1 MTEPS
6 QPILVLDD
14 EEDVRD
20 ALGQWLDVAGLAPEL
35 LSDAGAALA
44 RLTPD
49 FPGILISDVKM
60 PGMDGVH
67 LLDRVLTRDPDLPV
81 ILISGHG
88 DIPMAVA
95 AMRRGAYDFIEKPFA
110 PERLLETVKRALE
123 KRALVLENRALR
135 RSGSASGMDA
145 VLIGRAPA
153 MVRLRSLIGDLAG
166 TSASVLIL
174 GETGAGKELVAR
186 CLHDFSP
193 RAKRPFVA
201 LNCGAIPETMAE
213 SELFGHEAGAF
224 TGATS
229 RHIGKLE
236 YAHGGT
242 LFLDEIE
249 SMSPALQV
257 KLLRALQ
264 ERVIERLGS
273 HKPIPIDLRIV
284 AATKDRLTAAPNF
297 RSDLYYRLAV
307 AEVEIPAL
315 RARADDILL
324 LFQRF
329 ADSAALSYR
338 RNLPPLSADIAA
350 QLRGHAWP
358 GNVRE
363 LRNAAERYALGLPP
377 LLPTEGPA
385 GAIGEAT
392 LAAQVEAFER
402 TLLIEALQRHRGAI
416 AAVMHDLG
424 LPRRTLNE
432 KMQRYGLE
440 RTAYTG
446 NDSI

>member
-1 MTEPS
+1 MTEPL

-14 EEDVRD
+14 EADVRD
-20 ALGQWLDVAGLAPEL
+20 ALGQWLEVAGLVPEL
-35 LSDAGAALA
+35 LADTRAALT

-60 PGMDGVH
+60 PGIDGVQ
-67 LLDRVLTRDPDLPV
+67 LMDQILTRDPDLPV

-88 DIPMAVA
+88 DIAMAVA
-95 AMRRGAYDFIEKPFA
+95 AMRRGAYDFIEKPFEPA
-110 PERLLETVKRALE
+110 RLLDAVRRALE

-135 RSGSASGMDA
+135 RSGSEAGMAA
-145 VLIGRAPA
+145 VLIGRTPA
-153 MVRLRSLIGDLAG
+153 MVQLRRLIGDLAA

-236 YAHGGT
+236 YAQGGT

-284 AATKDRLTAAPNF
+284 AATKERLTATPQF
-297 RSDLYYRLAV
+297 RADLYYRLAV
-307 AEVEIPAL
+307 AEVELPPL

-329 ADSAALSYR
+329 ADSAALTYR
-338 RNLPPLSADIAA
+338 RTLPPLAPKLAA
-350 QLRGHAWP
+350 QLLAHDWP

-363 LRNAAERYALGLPP
+363 LRNSAERYALGLPP
-377 LLPTEGPA
+377 LLLTPDTIEPVGN
-385 GAIGEAT
+385 
-392 LAAQVEAFER
+392 LSLSAQMEAFER
-402 TLLIEALQRHRGAI
+402 RLLLDALQRHRGAI
-416 AAVMHDLG
+416 TAVMTDLG

-432 KMQRYGLE
+432 KMQRYGLT
-440 RTAYTG
+440 RSLFS
-446 NDSI
+446 DSE

>member
-1 MTEPS
+1 MAEALT
-6 QPILVLDD
+6 QVLILDD
-14 EEDVRD
+14 EADVRD
-20 ALGQWLDVAGLAPEL
+20 SLSQWLEVAGLTPEP
-35 LSDAGAALA
+35 LA
-44 RLTPD
+44 EAEAVLQRLTPN
-49 FPGILISDVKM
+49 FPGVLISDVKM
-60 PGMDGVH
+60 PGMDGVQ
-67 LLDRVLTRDPDLPV
+67 LLDAVLTRDADLPV
-81 ILISGHG
+81 ILMSGHG

-110 PERLLETVKRALE
+110 PDRLLEAVKRALE

-135 RSGSASGMDA
+135 HYRAASGMEA
-145 VLIGRAPA
+145 LLVGRTPV
-153 MVRLRSLIGDLAG
+153 MDRLRTLIADLAS

-193 RAKRPFVA
+193 RAKKPFVA
-201 LNCGAIPETMAE
+201 LNCGAIPESMAE

-236 YAHGGT
+236 YATGGT

-249 SMSPALQV
+249 SMSAALQV

-273 HKPIPIDLRIV
+273 HKPIAIDLRVV
-284 AATKDRLTAAPNF
+284 AATKERLTATARF
-297 RSDLYYRLAV
+297 RADLYYRLAV
-307 AEVEIPAL
+307 AEIELPPL
-315 RARADDILL
+315 RARQEDILL

-329 ADSAALSYR
+329 ADSAARSYR
-338 RNLPPLSADIAA
+338 RPLPPVSSEMAT
-350 QLRGHAWP
+350 QLQQHPWP

-363 LRNAAERYALGLPP
+363 LRNSAERYALGLPP
-377 LLPTEGPA
+377 LPGPGLA
-385 GAIGEAT
+385 SVPPGGAPLNVQIDA
-392 LAAQVEAFER
+392 LER
-402 TLLIEALQRHRGAI
+402 RLLIDALHRHQGAI
-416 AAVMHDLG
+416 AAVMADLG

-432 KMQRYGLE
+432 KMLRYGLE
-440 RTAYTG
+440 RQDFVTP
-446 NDSI
+446 

>member
-1 MTEPS
+1 MVEPLTRVL
-6 QPILVLDD
+6 ILDD
-14 EEDVRD
+14 EADVRD
-20 ALGQWLDVAGLAPEL
+20 SLAQWLEVAGLSPEP
-35 LSDAGAALA
+35 LA
-44 RLTPD
+44 EAEAVLHRLTPD

-60 PGMDGVH
+60 PGMDGVQ
-67 LLDRVLTRDPDLPV
+67 LLDAVLTRDADLPV
-81 ILISGHG
+81 LLMSGHG

-110 PERLLETVKRALE
+110 PDRLLEAVKRALE

-135 RSGSASGMDA
+135 HHSAASGMEA
-145 VLIGRAPA
+145 LLVGRTPV
-153 MVRLRSLIGDLAG
+153 MDRLRTLIADLAN

-193 RAKRPFVA
+193 RAKKPFVA
-201 LNCGAIPETMAE
+201 LNCGAIPESMAE

-236 YAHGGT
+236 YATGGT

-249 SMSPALQV
+249 SMSAALQV

-273 HKPIPIDLRIV
+273 HKPIAIDLRVI
-284 AATKDRLTAAPNF
+284 AATKERLTATASF
-297 RSDLYYRLAV
+297 RADLYYRLAV
-307 AEVEIPAL
+307 AEIELPPL
-315 RARADDILL
+315 RARQEDILL

-329 ADSAALSYR
+329 ADSAARSYR
-338 RNLPPLSADIAA
+338 RALPPVSPEMAA
-350 QLRGHAWP
+350 QLRQHPWP

-363 LRNAAERYALGLPP
+363 LRNSAERFALGLPP
-377 LLPTEGPA
+377 LLDPGSAPVQPG
-385 GAIGEAT
+385 GAPLNVQMDA
-392 LAAQVEAFER
+392 LER
-402 TLLIEALQRHRGAI
+402 RLLLDALHRHRGAI
-416 AAVMHDLG
+416 AAVMADLG

-432 KMQRYGLE
+432 KMLRYGLE
-440 RTAYTG
+440 RQDFVTP
-446 NDSI
+446 